1 MNRITSYSEN
11 IFNSLNY
18 VLSKDKKFSIIGQ
31 GLWSPWYVGN
41 TMKDLEKK
49 YGKIRILDTPVS
61 EIYIGLGSI
70 SINSKVMI
78 IHPRM
83 DFTFSIRSNNK
94 SNIQLGVNLWWLI
107 ILILL

>member
-1 MNRITSYSEN
+1 MNRTTSYSEN

-31 GLWSPWYVGN
+31 VSRVHGVGN

-61 EIYIGLGSI
+61 EAANNVWSDFQQIPVL
-70 SINSKVMI
+70 I

-83 DFTFSIRSNNK
+83 ISHS
-94 SNIQLGVNLWWLI
+94 
-107 ILILL
+107 